1 MQIKITSQ
9 LERAIILS
17 LLESLGYRWRSG
29 SVATKYIPSDL
40 PCYLNVN
47 SISHRLTF
55 GEKRFGREEL
65 TVLDIIKNHIKNKN
79 EMVEHTQIEC
89 GIPYAIV
96 KHSCSEWIGTQVIK
110 NVHDNKTYWSV
121 YNNPPHIYGRP
132 LIFDNPTKFKKVKE
146 R

>member
-1 MQIKITSQ
+1 MSGV
-9 LERAIILS
+9 RAT
-17 LLESLGYRWRSG
+17 YY
-29 SVATKYIPSDL
+29 TPSYL
-40 PCYLNVN
+40 PCYINIDN
-47 SISHRLTF
+47 RLTCCEYKVYN
-55 GEKRFGREEL
+55 GEL

-79 EMVEHTQIEC
+79 QIVEHTQIEC
-89 GIPYAIV
+89 GIPYEIV